1 MAKIFC
7 KRQVEKKNNWID
19 FSWFLPLKWN
29 EIFFE
34 ESSFTN
40 IISSE
45 RKWQTFRLGSETYYD
60 KLNWCSLCKLGT
72 KFLGYFP
79 ISRLQRIDFSCNKYL
94 FLLSEANA
102 VSLIAWYKTKK
113 ESIHYSQEFIVHFQF
128 IIYIIFSSM
137 YSFIATVFCR
147 F

>member
-1 MAKIFC
+1 
-7 KRQVEKKNNWID
+7 
-19 FSWFLPLKWN
+19 LPLKWN
-29 EIFFE
+29 EIFFV

-40 IISSE
+40 IIFSE
-45 RKWQTFRLGSETYYD
+45 RKWQTFPLGSETYHD
-60 KLNWCSLCKLGT
+60 KFNLCSLCKLGT

-79 ISRLQRIDFSCNKYL
+79 ILRLQRIDFSCNKYIF

-102 VSLIAWYKTKK
+102 VSLIGWYKTKK
-113 ESIHYSQEFIVHFQF
+113 ESIYYSQEFIVHFQF

-147 F
+147 FYRLI

>member
-7 KRQVEKKNNWID
+7 KSQVEKKTVTE
-19 FSWFLPLKWN
+19 L
-29 EIFFE
+29 IFATEMKRNLLWRILFYQHYFFRE
-34 ESSFTN
+34 KMTNGSFGIRN
-40 IISSE
+40 VS
-45 RKWQTFRLGSETYYD
+45 
-60 KLNWCSLCKLGT
+60 WCSLCKLGT
-72 KFLGYFP
+72 KLLGYFP

-94 FLLSEANA
+94 FLLSEVNA

-128 IIYIIFSSM
+128 IVCIIFSSL
-137 YSFIATVFCR
+137 YSFIATVFFCR